1 MRVRNETDLRQGG
14 RHQRSSLRAASAYI
28 APGSS
33 SVRRVAVLPSVERG
47 SLSGPVAAFSRANA
61 DRANTL
67 PVFLVAIG
75 LGLLLLLYLLLLP
88 QIRGPLLLI
97 RQPQPLVG
105 HFQQNGALICRRSS
119 VRASD
124 SLAQALDN

>member
-1 MRVRNETDLRQGG
+1 
-14 RHQRSSLRAASAYI
+14 
-28 APGSS
+28 
-33 SVRRVAVLPSVERG
+33 
-47 SLSGPVAAFSRANA
+47 VAAFSRANA

-75 LGLLLLLYLLLLP
+75 LGLLLLLYLVLLP
-88 QIRGPLLLI
+88 QIRGALLLI

-105 HFQQNGALICRRSS
+105 HLAKRCADLPPGAS

-124 SLAQALDN
+124 SLAQALDSALIA